1 MSNFEKLYTVD
12 DIAKM
17 TLLTTRTIR
26 TYLKDGLLV
35 GRKVGGQ
42 WRFTKEDIN
51 KLFENSAV
59 SKQINDSYRQDILDF
74 IDGVNTD
81 ITGDMQTCSVVDYY
95 CSEHAKAHELFEKI
109 KTTALTINSN
119 NRFYYEYI
127 ESQQK
132 ARYTF
137 FGTPSFIISAMEVI
151 ELEWNIIYRGHQL
164 FNKKAFNYTKFR
176 PSYPEEVTELI
187 LSLSN
192 SNNINIADIGSG
204 TGKLSSLLIKNN
216 TYVFAIEPNSD
227 MRSIAEKELGKYNNY
242 ISLNGSAE
250 ATTLDSDTIDI
261 ITVAEAYHWFDNE
274 QTKLEFKRILKKDG
288 FVILMWNNFGGNPYD
303 DEISQINKRWCP
315 LYKEKTNRTPREK
328 RAVGL
333 FGNDNY
339 KKEEYDNTIN
349 QTIEAFIGG
358 TLSASY
364 ALKEDDADFNKYIED
379 IKNIMNKHINN
390 GLIETKITTVCY
402 YGKL

>member
-1 MSNFEKLYTVD
+1 
-12 DIAKM
+12 
-17 TLLTTRTIR
+17 
-26 TYLKDGLLV
+26 
-35 GRKVGGQ
+35 
-42 WRFTKEDIN
+42 
-51 KLFENSAV
+51 
-59 SKQINDSYRQDILDF
+59 
-74 IDGVNTD
+74 
-81 ITGDMQTCSVVDYY
+81 
-95 CSEHAKAHELFEKI
+95 
-109 KTTALTINSN
+109 
-119 NRFYYEYI
+119 
-127 ESQQK
+127 
-132 ARYTF
+132 
-137 FGTPSFIISAMEVI
+137 MEVI